1 MHFNKTTFFLS
12 EAAWRSLGAATELVP
27 LGYAYSVFFS
37 NTAAA
42 LGPSEPAL
50 FPWLLTDDWGRP
62 VKSWLVFEASHDWFE
77 CNNFLS
83 ISSNLQR
90 MKFKEFYRIGIDKI
104 GIDKKS
110 KSNSFFCFSLYTDK
124 VGVFM
129 KSLSVCVCVCPVQL
143 GFVEPECGWTLL
155 LGVQS

>member
-1 MHFNKTTFFLS
+1 MCIDFIGVLNKKKH
-12 EAAWRSLGAATELVP
+12 SLKT
-27 LGYAYSVFFS
+27 
-37 NTAAA
+37 
-42 LGPSEPAL
+42 
-50 FPWLLTDDWGRP
+50 
-62 VKSWLVFEASHDWFE
+62 
-77 CNNFLS
+77 
-83 ISSNLQR
+83 
-90 MKFKEFYRIGIDKI
+90 YRI

-129 KSLSVCVCVCPVQL
+129 KSLSVCVCVCVCVCPVQL